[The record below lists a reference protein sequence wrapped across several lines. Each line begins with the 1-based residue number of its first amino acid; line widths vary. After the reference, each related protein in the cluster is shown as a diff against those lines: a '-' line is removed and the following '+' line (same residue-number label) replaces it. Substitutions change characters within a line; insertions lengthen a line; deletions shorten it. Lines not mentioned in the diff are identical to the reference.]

1 MKKELSTILKGL
13 ITLLSFVFLNPAIA
27 QREKG
32 ESLITQDQ
40 INKIAELVKPIKEQ
54 LEKQLSE
61 DETYQA
67 YVKDITELNSTKSF
81 EEKSSMTKKINEKY
95 SEYFKK
101 VWASANV
108 DERAYQS
115 NIRRVFPD
123 DLSKLITF
131 EPFLVFTLSVST
143 ATATPPPADPPPPD
157 KCLDICT
164 IAAGEITGVSGL
176 IAGGGGSYGNC
187 FLRTNAWS
195 AVFGGNNSI
204 FGFLRNN
211 ITIPGTLP
219 NDSRKL
225 RVKKSWELTQE
236 ATTFAVFGGG
246 YAETRARTFKSS
258 EYMLV
263 YSPVFFGSHAIT
275 KKTMSEEY
283 VLEKKDVAFSIFK
296 NMANTFS
303 AFVSGNWCFSECAS
317 IKWTICEEK

>member
-1 MKKELSTILKGL
+1 MKKQHSNLKGL
-13 ITLLSFVFLNPAIA
+13 ITLFSFLFIGSAIA
-27 QREKG
+27 QRERG
-32 ESLITQDQ
+32 EFLISQDQ
-40 INKIAELVKPIKEQ
+40 VNKITELVKPIKEQ

-61 DETYQA
+61 DETYKA
-67 YVKDITELNSTKSF
+67 YVEDITALNETKNF
-81 EEKSSMTKKINEKY
+81 EEKSSMSLKINEKY
-95 SEYFKK
+95 LEYFQKA
-101 VWASANV
+101 WASANV

-115 NIRRVFPD
+115 RIRRLFPD

-143 ATATPPPADPPPPD
+143 ATSTPPPTEPPPPD

-164 IAAGEITGVSGL
+164 MAAGEIDGTSGL
-176 IAGGGGSYGNC
+176 IAGAGGSYGNC

-195 AVFGGNNSI
+195 AVFGGNQVIS
-204 FGFLRNN
+204 GFLRNN

-263 YSPVFFGSHAIT
+263 FSPVFFGSHQLK

-283 VLEKKDVAFSIFK
+283 VLEKKDVAFSLFRT
-296 NMANTFS
+296 NAQTFS
-303 AFVSGNWCFSECAS
+303 AFVSGNWCFSEFAS
-317 IKWTICEEK
+317 IKWSICEEK